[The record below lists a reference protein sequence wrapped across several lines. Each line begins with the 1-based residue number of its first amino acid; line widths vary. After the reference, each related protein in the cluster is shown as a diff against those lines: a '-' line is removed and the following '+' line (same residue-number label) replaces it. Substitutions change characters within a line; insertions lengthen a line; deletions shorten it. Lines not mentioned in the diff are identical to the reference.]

1 MIPRAGIRR
10 SIALSLHAHAA
21 SEATLCDRLSLTRT
35 QLKTALYALRKSGTV
50 VFSGGQYRLSAEARK
65 ALTAP
70 KIRATPTTDLLLRTI
85 ERHR

>member
-10 SIALSLHAHAA
+10 TITISLYAHAA
-21 SEATLCDRLSLTRT
+21 SESALCDRLSLTRD
-35 QLKTALYALRKSGTV
+35 QVETALYALRKSGTV
-50 VFSGGQYRLSAEARK
+50 VFSGGQYRLSYEARK

>member
-10 SIALSLHAHAA
+10 TIALSLHTHAA

-50 VFSGGQYRLSAEARK
+50 VFSGGQYRLSSEARK

>member
-10 SIALSLHAHAA
+10 TIALSLHTHAA
-21 SEATLCDRLSLTRT
+21 SEATLCDRLSLTRD
-35 QLKTALYALRKSGTV
+35 QVETALYALRKSGAV
-50 VFSGGQYRLSAEARK
+50 VFSGGQYRLSSEARK

-85 ERHR
+85 ERHS

>member
-1 MIPRAGIRR
+1 MIPRAGIRKG
-10 SIALSLHAHAA
+10 ITLSLYAHAA
-21 SEATLCDRLSLTRT
+21 SEATLCDRLSLTRE
-35 QLKTALYALRKSGTV
+35 QVETALYALRKSGTV

>member
-1 MIPRAGIRR
+1 MIPRCGVRR
-10 SIALSLHAHAA
+10 TITLSLHTHAA

-50 VFSGGQYRLSAEARK
+50 VFSGGQYRLSSEARK

>member
-1 MIPRAGIRR
+1 MIPRTGIRR
-10 SIALSLHAHAA
+10 TITLSLHAHAA
-21 SEATLCDRLSLTRT
+21 SEATLCDRLSLPRE
-35 QLKTALYALRKSGTV
+35 QVETALYALRRSGTV

-70 KIRATPTTDLLLRTI
+70 KIRATQTTDLLLRTI